1 MGSAIQDA
9 MAASTWI
16 ATALSSSGYVADFSA
31 ASLWEIDRFFEE
43 HSQDGAAK
51 AGGLLSEDLG
61 SRLFALGAYVGEV
74 LRRERGGTWAGD
86 DQDAEAEI
94 NIAVRLPDGTT
105 CWPVQRVMKRFKNGA
120 EDGIAAYGVGMGLH
134 VGRPPFRR

>member
-1 MGSAIQDA
+1 MGSVIQDA
-9 MAASTWI
+9 MVASTWI
-16 ATALSSSGYVADFSA
+16 ATALSSSGYVADFTA

-51 AGGLLSEDLG
+51 AGGLLSDDLG

-74 LRRERGGTWAGD
+74 LRRERGGTWEGD
-86 DQDAEAEI
+86 DQDAEAEM

-134 VGRPPFRR
+134 VGRPPFAR